1 MDTVH
6 YAGAFVLS
14 KNFKTA
20 SVMKESTETTT
31 RKELPPVRINECIPS
46 FLGQYLFI
54 LLLLISALCCEAVAQ
69 DKKMTRRER
78 EAAWRAER
86 LRKRAAEERMEIH
99 NDSVQYMQAIAA
111 LKGGSWALEAT
122 NVTFNNGT
130 SDFVTESTNFVSM
143 NDGMAT
149 VQTALDNSNVYSP
162 NGLGG
167 VTLTGRVGNEEFSVD
182 RYGNVYYS
190 FGVYGS
196 DISATVNVVLT
207 AGSNQASATVSPN
220 FNNRNITMNGYMY
233 PYRNAGIIEGTSGY
247 Y

>member
-111 LKGGSWALEAT
+111 LKSGSWALEAS
-122 NVTFNNGT
+122 NVSFNNGT
-130 SDFVTESTNFVSM
+130 TNFVTESTNFISV
-143 NDGMAT
+143 NNGTAT
-149 VQTALDNSNVYSP
+149 LQTALNNSNVYSP

-167 VTLTGRVGNEEFSVD
+167 ITLTGRVGNIEMSID
-182 RYGNVYYS
+182 RYGNVYYNFS
-190 FGVYGS
+190 IFGS
-196 DISATVNVVLT
+196 EISATVSVTLS
-207 AGSNQASATVSPN
+207 AGSNRATATVDPN
-220 FNNRNITMNGYMY
+220 FSSLNMTMSGNIYSYN
-233 PYRNAGIIEGTSGY
+233 NAGIIEGITGY
-247 Y
+247 